1 MAEIEA
7 EFFATARAS
16 SLIQRMIDAEEIA
29 DLVAYLASPRS
40 SATNGA
46 ALRAEGGL
54 VNTIA

>member
-1 MAEIEA
+1 VEA
-7 EFFATARAS
+7 EEVAN
-16 SLIQRMIDAEEIA
+16 
-29 DLVAYLASPRS
+29 LVAYLASPRS

>member
-1 MAEIEA
+1 MAEAA
-7 EFFATARAS
+7 EV
-16 SLIQRMIDAEEIA
+16 A

-40 SATNGA
+40 AVTNGA